1 LFSELEK
8 EDLSMIWNIYLPMA
22 GSSVNI
28 FMLLGLGG
36 AVGFLAGLFGVG
48 GGFLMTPA
56 LIAAGIPPLVAAG
69 SDSNQ
74 IVAATTSGTFAH
86 YRMGN
91 VDFKMAFLLLGGG
104 IVGGTLGVQLIK
116 ILRTFGDAG
125 FVIRVTY
132 VVMMGIVGSYTF
144 LESLQSLRKRPHA
157 ASMATPTK
165 PSAYVRAIGKLP
177 WQMEFSKSGVTLS
190 PLLPLLLGCFV
201 GLLAAVMGIGG
212 GFMMV
217 PAMVYLLRMPMHV
230 VVGTN
235 LFQELFICINVTV
248 LQARTNHTVDVV
260 IAILLLLGSTI
271 GAQVGARAS
280 RKLQGDQLKIILGA
294 IILIVMVQMLLGLV
308 VSPGVL
314 LAPRGGH

>member
-1 LFSELEK
+1 
-8 EDLSMIWNIYLPMA
+8 MIWNIYLPIA
-22 GSSVNI
+22 GSSINI

-56 LIAAGIPPLVAAG
+56 LITAGIPPLVAAG

-74 IVAATTSGTFAH
+74 IVAASTSGTFAH

-104 IVGGTLGVQLIK
+104 IVGGTLGVELIK

-125 FVIRVTY
+125 FFIKITY

-144 LESLQSLRKRPHA
+144 LESLQSLRKRPHT
-157 ASMATPTK
+157 ASTEIPTK
-165 PSAYVRAIGKLP
+165 PSAYIRAIGMLP
-177 WQMEFSKSGVTLS
+177 WQMKFSKSGVTLS

-201 GLLAAVMGIGG
+201 GILAAVMGVGG

-235 LFQELFICINVTV
+235 LFQELFICINVTIM
-248 LQARTNHTVDVV
+248 QARTNHTVDVV
-260 IAILLLLGSTI
+260 IAILLLLGSTV
-271 GAQVGARAS
+271 GAQLGARIS
-280 RKLQGDQLKIILGA
+280 RRLRGDQLKIILGA
-294 IILIVMVQMLLGLV
+294 IILMVMVQMLLGLV
-308 VSPGVL
+308 VPPGVL
-314 LAPRGGH
+314 LAPQGVH